1 MVPRFELSR
10 ALGLTAA
17 PGQPV
22 EPGAIKAQLTQRG
35 VNARGWRLYLDHG
48 DIMFKPLARVFG
60 QASPSDQAAQAL
72 AWLCVLQACEMDVLP
87 PAELVRSM
95 AQWCLPQN
103 QLSAIPPMFLRAA
116 WKATVAAAYQGSPN
130 APANFVA
137 KEVVPFAQWFFSSGA
152 YKTTRPDSLKVGWGN
167 LGRLRREFIRQQ
179 GCAMSGADWPPV
191 VQKYSSGPYVLLGL
205 CRETELQEEGEAMDH
220 CVDTYGDTCRF
231 EPLRIFS
238 IRLKK
243 TGARVATLS
252 VKETKPGW
260 WDVDQLKGPSN
271 ADPGTLMW
279 MEIVGLLQ
287 TLNTV
292 SSHDAELR
300 QYLDSVRQLGA
311 AS

>member
-1 MVPRFELSR
+1 MLPRFELTR

-48 DIMFKPLARVFG
+48 HTMFKPLVPSFG
-60 QASPSDQAAQAL
+60 QGCTDDQAAQAV

-87 PAELVRSM
+87 PVELVQSI
-95 AQWCLPQN
+95 AQWRIPQN
-103 QLSAIPPMFLRAA
+103 RLSAIPPMFLRAA
-116 WKATVAAAYQGSPN
+116 WKATVATAYKD
-130 APANFVA
+130 PATTSADFVA

-152 YKTTRPDSLKVGWGN
+152 YKTTRPESLKVAWGH

-191 VQKYSSGPYVLLGL
+191 VHKYSSGPFVLLGL
-205 CRETELQEEGEAMDH
+205 SRETELKEEGEAMDH
-220 CVDTYGDTCRF
+220 CVDTYGDTCRY

-243 TGARVATLS
+243 TGTRVATLS
-252 VKETKPGW
+252 VKETNPGW
-260 WDVDQLKGPSN
+260 WIVDQLKGHSN
-271 ADPGTLMW
+271 ADPGNLMW
-279 MEIVGLLQ
+279 VEIMGLLE

-292 SSHDAELR
+292 SSQDAELR
-300 QYLDSVRQLGA
+300 RYLDSVRQLGA